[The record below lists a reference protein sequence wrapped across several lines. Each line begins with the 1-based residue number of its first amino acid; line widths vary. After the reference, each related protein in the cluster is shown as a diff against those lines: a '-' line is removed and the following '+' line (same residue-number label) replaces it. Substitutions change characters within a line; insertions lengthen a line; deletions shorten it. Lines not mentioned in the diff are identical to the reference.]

1 MADHPHELEKETY
14 GRCLTCTDRGL
25 GRKVAMGPAPG
36 EQQTL
41 IAEPDRDPPAPTHL
55 PAADA
60 ARLGAQLRRVI
71 ACMSDGEWHTLT
83 EISAATGDPEASI
96 SARLRDMRRADCGGY
111 TIDDR
116 LRGTSRALHEY
127 RASLLS
133 AVSSSPQPE
142 PMEGER
148 DE

>member
-1 MADHPHELEKETY
+1 MADHPHDDEIERF

-25 GRKVAMGPAPG
+25 GRKVATGPAPG

-41 IAEPDRDPPAPTHL
+41 IAEPDRDPPAPAHL

-71 ACMSDGEWHTLT
+71 ACMSDGEWRTLR
-83 EISAATGDPEASI
+83 EINAVTGDPEASI
-96 SARLRDMRRADCGGY
+96 SARLRDMRRRECGGY

-116 LRGTSRALHEY
+116 LRGGSGALHEY
-127 RASLLS
+127 RATLS
-133 AVSSSPQPE
+133 AVSSPPRPE
-142 PMEGER
+142 PMEGNA
-148 DE
+148 